1 MLCVSLWFWV
11 DSAIWI
17 LQCTM
22 SPYIEEWCAVFR
34 KFMIQYRDNSPI
46 HEPEPPWWD
55 LPNRV
60 PLMWHFFSRRK
71 RCFHFSKIVQKI
83 RVKSEYIKCYQ
94 VVSPAAVFR
103 IFDNLLHNLHLS
115 DPRPCS
121 CPFSHPTLN
130 RLDEVDLPTGD
141 RHEIVFPTAHKSSI
155 YCIWWRLKYI
165 I

>member
-1 MLCVSLWFWV
+1 MVGFTQQSPPGFDVTFFLSSQKMFSLYK
-11 DSAIWI
+11 S
-17 LQCTM
+17 
-22 SPYIEEWCAVFR
+22 SP
-34 KFMIQYRDNSPI
+34 
-46 HEPEPPWWD
+46 
-55 LPNRV
+55 
-60 PLMWHFFSRRK
+60 
-71 RCFHFSKIVQKI
+71 KI

-94 VVSPAAVFR
+94 VVSLAAVFR

-155 YCIWWRLKYI
+155 YCIW
-165 I
+165 